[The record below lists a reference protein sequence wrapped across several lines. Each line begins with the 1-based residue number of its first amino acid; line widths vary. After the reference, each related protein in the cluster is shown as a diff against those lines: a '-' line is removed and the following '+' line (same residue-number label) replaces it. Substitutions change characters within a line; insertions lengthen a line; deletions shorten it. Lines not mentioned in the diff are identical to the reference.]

1 LIHAFWRRLGGLKA
15 RNEFRKW
22 RALLAGK
29 STDEQLWAVHPPAG
43 TLGDPAV
50 REWAQQTL
58 ERGGYDA
65 QKMIGEWEIFWRR
78 RGF

>member
-1 LIHAFWRRLGGLKA
+1 VLKV

-43 TLGDPAV
+43 TLGDSAV